1 MEDERQAPGLAR
13 RDFFGLATAAGLGAA
28 TLAGA
33 ASAQPSMTQPDVT
46 PQPTPRPGEDMTTAD
61 ILVETLITWGAP
73 FVFGVVGDGIAP
85 LIEAIR
91 KRQDRIRYVGVRHEE
106 AAAFMASG
114 FAKLTGRLG
123 VCVGTTGPGAIHLM
137 NGLYDAKMDGAPVVA
152 ITGLTF
158 HDLQDVRFIQA
169 VDTKTLMQGVALY
182 NVEVTGPA
190 HALVVADR
198 ACRVAL
204 GERGVAHLTCA
215 KDVQAY
221 KLGQDKPSME
231 NHGLRTSSSWQPVA
245 SAPSADQLR
254 AAAAVLNS
262 GRRVAILVGQGC
274 LPARAE
280 VERIADT
287 LDAPVS
293 KALLGRTV
301 ISDDSPFSLGGIG
314 HIGTGPSEWA
324 MHNCDTVLIVG
335 STMPWLDS
343 YPKPG
348 QARGVQVDLKP
359 DRIGLRYPVEVG
371 LVGDCKATL
380 DALQPLLQRKND
392 RSFLTEAQARVRV
405 WNAMLERMESTP
417 RSPLRPQMVVRAVSD
432 LLPDNAVVTF
442 DCGANTHFAARHI
455 RFKPG
460 QQLISPGMLDTM
472 APGLPYAN
480 AAALAFP
487 GRPVVAVVGDG
498 GFSMLMAELTT
509 AVQNRLPIKVVILKN
524 DSLAEVIFEQKDA
537 GYGNF
542 GTDLSPIDFV
552 AFARACGAE
561 GFRCTTPDQIRPA
574 IQAALRTPGPAIVEA
589 VVDKNE
595 PTLKPAQLEGGA
607 GDGAGVEH

>member
-1 MEDERQAPGLAR
+1 MDNDRDASGLDR
-13 RDFFGLATAAGLGAA
+13 RGFFGLATAAGLGAA
-28 TLAGA
+28 SLASA
-33 ASAQPSMTQPDVT
+33 ASAQPSLSTPDVT
-46 PQPTPRPGEDMTTAD
+46 LQPTSRPGEEMTTAD

-73 FVFGVVGDGIAP
+73 FAFGVVGDGIAP

-114 FAKLTGRLG
+114 IAKLTGRLG

-158 HDLQDVRFIQA
+158 HDLQDMRFIQA
-169 VDTKTLMQGVALY
+169 VDTKTLMQGVACY

-190 HALVVADR
+190 HALVVGDR
-198 ACRVAL
+198 ACRTAL

-221 KLGQDKPSME
+221 TLGQDKSSME
-231 NHGLRTSSSWQPVA
+231 NHGVRTSSSWQPITA
-245 SAPSADQLR
+245 APSLDQLR
-254 AAAAVLNS
+254 AAADILN
-262 GRRVAILVGQGC
+262 GGQRVAILAGQGC
-274 LPARAE
+274 LNARPE
-280 VERIADT
+280 LERLADT
-287 LDAPVS
+287 LAAPVS

-301 ISDDSPFSLGGIG
+301 ISDDSPFSLGGVG

-324 MHNCDTVLIVG
+324 MHACDTVLILG

-343 YPKPG
+343 YPKAG
-348 QARGVQVDLKP
+348 QARGIQVDLKP

-371 LVGDCKATL
+371 LVGDCRATIE
-380 DALQPLLQRKND
+380 ALQPLLRRKAD
-392 RSFLTEAQARVRV
+392 RNFLTEAQGRVRG
-405 WNAMLERMESTP
+405 WNALLDQIESTP

-432 LLPDNAVVTF
+432 LLPDDAIVTF

-455 RFKPG
+455 RFKAG
-460 QQLISPGMLDTM
+460 QRLISPGMLDTM

-480 AAALAFP
+480 AAALAYP

-498 GFSMLMAELTT
+498 GFAMLMAELTT

-524 DSLAEVIFEQKDA
+524 DALAEVIFEQKDA

-542 GTDLSPIDFV
+542 GTELSPIDFV
-552 AFARACGAE
+552 AYARACGAE

-574 IQAALRTPGPAIVEA
+574 IQAALRTSGPAIVEA

-595 PTLKPAQLEGGA
+595 PTLKPLQLERGGA
-607 GDGAGVEH
+607 